1 MSLMILEMVKRKKNK
16 MQHNVIHYAVAY
28 LYPDGSGFSD
38 NEPWVNDV
46 FDTLE
51 DAQKWAA
58 EIRKEGYQNVTVF
71 EMSGKEKESYFWKY
85 VEKHKI

>member
-1 MSLMILEMVKRKKNK
+1 

-38 NEPWVNDV
+38 NESWSNDD
-46 FDTLE
+46 FD

-58 EIRKEGYQNVTVF
+58 EIR
-71 EMSGKEKESYFWKY
+71 
-85 VEKHKI
+85 